1 MNSLKYFEDLKQL
14 KKHAKV
20 KEYLTKQRA
29 CHIKHKLMDE
39 EDSKDIF
46 KYVNLIEIQK
56 LLINYPQLYIL
67 FEFTC
72 LHINSLIKI

>member
-1 MNSLKYFEDLKQL
+1 MKITSIKI
-14 KKHAKV
+14 KKD
-20 KEYLTKQRA
+20 
-29 CHIKHKLMDE
+29 KLM
-39 EDSKDIF
+39 EDIRKKDIF
-46 KYVNLIEIQK
+46 EFVNLIEIQK

>member
-1 MNSLKYFEDLKQL
+1 MIESINKMIE
-14 KKHAKV
+14 
-20 KEYLTKQRA
+20 
-29 CHIKHKLMDE
+29 IE
-39 EDSKDIF
+39 ESKDIF
-46 KYVNLIEIQK
+46 NFVNLIEIQK